1 MREHAFIV
9 PLLLFCVTG
18 ICADEPGSGGAKP
31 IPVRSPA
38 TASSPTSP
46 AGKLTIGEHP
56 NQIGLIAQR
65 TFEED
70 GRVIRIIHY
79 RLGPSAKPSP
89 PVKESD
95 LVEAGVT
102 TIKYDANGRENER
115 HTTGLTSVVAG
126 AKTEYNEDGSPR
138 EIAFSDAGERT
149 SHRNLYRNNMCV
161 TELHYNA
168 DGAVAGIRGEVAPK
182 HDLPAWGKAV
192 DDVVC
197 AVLPTSDRRTFVGM
211 GLWITARNT
220 GKGDRKIVTIGKDH
234 PEFLVEVR
242 RADGTLVEQDPEYV
256 KKHFEERQRGN
267 PNDKDVAQT
276 LSPGKAE
283 LVQWGQ
289 QLSHW
294 YADLPPGKYQVA
306 VTCRAGEEFN
316 VVSNAAAFEI
326 VAIPR

>member
-1 MREHAFIV
+1 M
-9 PLLLFCVTG
+9 
-18 ICADEPGSGGAKP
+18 
-31 IPVRSPA
+31 
-38 TASSPTSP
+38 
-46 AGKLTIGEHP
+46 TIHEHP

-70 GRVIRIIHY
+70 GRVVRIIHY
-79 RLGPSAKPSP
+79 CLGPSAKPSP
-89 PVKESD
+89 TVEESD

-102 TIKYDANGRENER
+102 TIKYDANGREVET
-115 HTTGLTSVVAG
+115 HTTGLTSVMAG

-138 EIAFSDAGERT
+138 EITFSDAGERV

-168 DGAVAGIRGEVAPK
+168 DGVLAGIRGEVTPK

-192 DDVVC
+192 DDVAC
-197 AVLPTSDRRTFVGM
+197 AVVPTRARGDFAGM

-220 GKGDRKIVTIGKDH
+220 GKGERKIVTIGKDR

-242 RADGTLVEQDPEYV
+242 HADGTLVEQDPKYV
-256 KKHFEERQRGN
+256 KERFEEGQRGN

-283 LVQWGQ
+283 MVQWGQ

-294 YADLPPGKYQVA
+294 YADLRPGKYQVT

-316 VVSNAAAFEI
+316 VVSSAAAFEI
-326 VAIPR
+326 VAAPR